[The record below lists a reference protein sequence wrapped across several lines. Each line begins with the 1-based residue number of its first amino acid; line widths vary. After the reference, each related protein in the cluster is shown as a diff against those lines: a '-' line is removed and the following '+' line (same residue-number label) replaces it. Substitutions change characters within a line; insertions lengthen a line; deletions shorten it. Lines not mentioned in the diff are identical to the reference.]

1 MAAAVPTRSSSF
13 FEWLAGR
20 TASEATLSEYLASSG
35 EWWNSEFK
43 AASEDVDYSLRKAV
57 CALANTRGGEVFV
70 GVRDDR
76 TISGTTRT
84 GQQLGQVLKQ
94 SAAPPGEWYVV
105 DLTRAVFRIVPV
117 PVGVASPR
125 RFVYVLEI
133 VRVGLPVFV
142 FEKPATLS
150 LYLRHADSTELANSF
165 HALAWSRDLTREEI
179 LRTCYLELKTL
190 SRVVT
195 EMFAGMAMG
204 LGLNLPYMTKRLEDG
219 TFYRYLT
226 DEDITFILG
235 RVRGSGYEGGIVRW
249 VFETRQKLEI
259 MRRQGMNR
267 GEEYRET
274 DDVLRSA
281 REDIPRSAESFKRYL
296 EDHGIAA
303 D

>member
-133 VRVGLPVFV
+133 VRVGLPV
-142 FEKPATLS
+142 L
-150 LYLRHADSTELANSF
+150 
-165 HALAWSRDLTREEI
+165 
-179 LRTCYLELKTL
+179 
-190 SRVVT
+190 
-195 EMFAGMAMG
+195 
-204 LGLNLPYMTKRLEDG
+204 
-219 TFYRYLT
+219 
-226 DEDITFILG
+226 
-235 RVRGSGYEGGIVRW
+235 